1 MHTHVISSI
10 VHLVHK
16 YANDSEPWPIQ
27 IEDHDGRLHEVN
39 LQEGQVRGAGTRGT
53 VPTLMMTDMSHSSS
67 APSPFR
73 LRVGALPCPAL
84 QMLFYESAKCLHG
97 RMKAFRGDYYG
108 SIFLHY
114 RPVDRGLWSYD
125 VEVRVPCSDS

>member
-1 MHTHVISSI
+1 VISSI

-53 VPTLMMTDMSHSSS
+53 VPTLMMRDMHYTCTSVLCH
-67 APSPFR
+67 R
-73 LRVGALPCPAL
+73 LYAYVLGRCLALL

-125 VEVRVPCSDS
+125 VEVRMWQQF